1 MSLIDLFLNA
11 QGGQN
16 VAALARQFG
25 LSQQQ
30 TIAALEALLPAFS
43 QGLKRNAADPY
54 GIGSFLQALAT
65 GDHAKYAADPARAFD
80 PAGLQDGNGILG
92 HLFGSKELSR
102 AVADHAARMTGIGAE
117 TLKQMLPVI
126 ASMMMGGLAQQTFG
140 QGAARPGSAERS
152 RMEAQAENPF
162 GPFGQILESMFSGGA
177 QQESASRGSDQADA
191 GNPFGDT
198 PWGKMLEQMQGGG
211 AAASVGNAQQQNPFR
226 GSPFARIF
234 EEMLRSG
241 TDAASQEP
249 PATQPGRATD
259 GSGNPLQDMFSQM
272 FETGRQTQEQYQKGV
287 ESIFD
292 QYLRGMDRYR

>member
-16 VAALARQFG
+16 AAALARQFG

-30 TIAALEALLPAFS
+30 TVAALEALLPAFS

-54 GIGSFLQALAT
+54 GIGSFLQALAN

-140 QGAARPGSAERS
+140 RGNQNAEQQRTQT
-152 RMEAQAENPF
+152 QAENPF
-162 GPFGQILESMFSGGA
+162 GPFGQILESMFSEGPA
-177 QQESASRGSDQADA
+177 QQRQASA

-198 PWGKMLEQMQGGG
+198 PWGKMLEQMQSGG

-226 GSPFARIF
+226 DSPFAKIF
-234 EEMLRSG
+234 EETLRGG
-241 TDAASQEP
+241 TGAAPQEP
-249 PATQPGRATD
+249 PSPQPDHGAPPA
-259 GSGNPLQDMFSQM
+259 SGNPLQDIFSQM
-272 FETGRQTQEQYQKGV
+272 FETGRQTQEKYQKDV

-292 QYLRGMDRYR
+292 QYLHGMDRHR